1 MQLLERVHLVQ
12 FFLFEAQ
19 TLTLDATSA
28 IIAPNGAGKSALLDA
43 LQIVLLGG
51 DRSRIRFNAQAGGS
65 ARARSI
71 RDYCLGVFRS
81 GDEGRKRRT
90 ATTYISLVFRDQDS
104 GQQLTAGIAL
114 GASVDEPEHRLY
126 GQYLL
131 PGVALELEDHLERSK
146 GRELPLEWAAFREQA
161 VRRCREVDSKL
172 ELHSTSERFVKD
184 LLFRLR
190 ATPGAHPDV
199 AAYRKAFQNA
209 LNLQRVEDVDL
220 FVRTLVAEDRPTD
233 IARFRGLL
241 ESFRQLKEKIAQ
253 VVERIGS
260 ADGVEQ
266 QYGKIATQATRAA
279 SYRALAAEYA
289 RDLLAEQADQ
299 AEQATEQA
307 IDKLAATRRA
317 LQEATLEQQ
326 SAEDAHQQ
334 ASARLQ
340 GSQGYGE
347 QAQSDELAGRDRHEL
362 ARLKK
367 ELLREINAVR
377 EPFIALTKLGLANVD
392 AAALERAQSVWHQWY
407 DTLAALPADAELPWD
422 GESLHARAREALAA
436 ASPLI
441 AAADAHARQLHAA
454 FDEAQAR
461 LQAARQN
468 QKRLAAGQAEL
479 NPDAVRLMSYLHDEG
494 IDALPVCDLVRV
506 SDASWQP
513 VIEAYLRSNVEAL
526 LVPAAD
532 EERATRLY
540 RSLQGG
546 RSIYGVKLA
555 LSSQTRNSRGGER
568 PAVGSVAAL
577 LDGDNADALAFL
589 RRQLGELRCVETE
602 AELIRSRQGLTRDGL
617 LAKGGS
623 IERLRLPA
631 ASDLKIGATDNRA
644 RQRVLRED
652 IETAERDVQTLEPE
666 LRRAEACQRGLARL
680 GNPEEPAQSLHDHVL
695 EHRQIAQRY
704 RAALEDRQSSLDPDL
719 LRLADQVRALH
730 ERMVEWR
737 KQNNRLIGE
746 EALAARA
753 VEDAQRLFDGLR
765 AQEAMVTQRAVEA
778 FRDEDVDTARVER
791 QREELDAK
799 FSDLAE
805 RGRRCAERASES
817 DGRLR
822 SLLPEAWSG
831 LAQYAKDYAINV
843 EFAPD
848 QWRPA
853 RALLQ
858 KELTYL
864 RDTEL
869 ANYQG
874 QADHAYATAVET
886 FRANVA
892 STLYDNFSK
901 LKYQINTLNR
911 TLRGSPAFSNNERY
925 QFHYE
930 VAAEYRELHRFIQRA
945 ADVGGEDN
953 LFGSAGEVPSAFR
966 ELIEDSVGTRGSTS
980 PLDDY
985 RRFFRFE
992 VQIRQD
998 DRVVGT
1004 LSERMRSGSGGEH
1017 RAPLY
1022 VIAGAALAAAYGKSE
1037 AYPGGIGL
1045 ILLDEFGDKIDAQN
1059 ARAVVDYL
1067 RSLGLQLVLAAPDTA
1082 QGTLSGVLESYIEL
1096 FRDGDLL
1103 QAERIEVKA
1112 AAREL
1117 LLSDQFDLHPQLLA
1131 EEAARIAREQSP
1143 P

>member
-81 GDEGRKRRT
+81 GEEGRKRRT
-90 ATTYISLVFRDQDS
+90 ATTYISLVFRDQDT
-104 GQQLTAGIAL
+104 GVPLTAGIAL
-114 GASVDEPEHRLY
+114 GASADEPDHRLY
-126 GQYLL
+126 GQYVL

-146 GRELPLEWAAFREQA
+146 GRELPLEWAAFRELA
-161 VRRCREVDSKL
+161 VRQCRDAGSKL
-172 ELHSTSERFVKD
+172 ELHPTSERFVKD

-190 ATPGAHPDV
+190 AAPTAHPDV

-253 VVERIGS
+253 VVERIG
-260 ADGVEQ
+260 AAEGVEQ
-266 QYGKIATQATRAA
+266 QYGKIATQAARAA

-289 RDLLAEQADQ
+289 RDLLAEQVDQ
-299 AEQATEQA
+299 AEKAGEEAADQ
-307 IDKLAATRRA
+307 LANTRRA
-317 LQEATLEQQ
+317 LQVATVEQQ

-347 QAQSDELAGRDRHEL
+347 QAQIDELAGRDHNDL

-367 ELLREINAVR
+367 ELLREIHAVR
-377 EPFIALTKLGLANVD
+377 ESFLTLGKLGLPNVD
-392 AAALERAQSVWHQWY
+392 AAALNHAQGAWQGWY
-407 DTLAALPADAELPWD
+407 DTLAGLPDDADLPWD
-422 GESLHARAREALAA
+422 AASLHAQARQVLAA
-436 ASPLI
+436 ARPLI
-441 AAADAHARQLHAA
+441 DAADGHARQLHVA
-454 FDEAQAR
+454 FDNAQAR
-461 LQAARQN
+461 LHAARQN

-479 NPDAVRLMSYLHDEG
+479 NADAVRLMSYLRDEG
-494 IDALPVCDLVRV
+494 IEAQPVCDLVQV
-506 SDASWQP
+506 KDVAWQP

-526 LVPAAD
+526 LIGAAD

-546 RSIYGVKLA
+546 RSVYGVKLA
-555 LSSQTRNSRGGER
+555 LSSQARSSRGAER
-568 PAVGSVAAL
+568 PAAGSVAAL

-631 ASDLKIGATDNRA
+631 AAELKIGATDNRA

-652 IETAERDVQTLEPE
+652 IEVAERDVRQLEPE

-680 GNPEEPAQSLHDHVL
+680 SDPDEPAQLLHDRVL

-704 RAALEDRQSSLDPDL
+704 RAVLDDREAALNPDL
-719 LRLADQVRALH
+719 LRLAEQVRELH
-730 ERMVEWR
+730 ERMLEWR
-737 KQNNRLIGE
+737 KKGNRLIGE

-753 VEDAQRLFDGLR
+753 VDDAVRLLDGLR
-765 AQEAMVTQRAVEA
+765 AQEAIVAQRAVEA
-778 FRDEDVDTARVER
+778 FRDDDVDNARVER
-791 QREELDAK
+791 QRDELDAK
-799 FSDLAE
+799 FPELEE
-805 RGRRCAERASES
+805 RGKRCAERAGES
-817 DGRLR
+817 DARLR

-831 LAQYAKDYAINV
+831 LAQYAKDYGVTV
-843 EFAPD
+843 EFMSD

-858 KELTYL
+858 KELRYL

-874 QADHAYATAVET
+874 EADQAYGTAVET

-930 VAAEYRELHRFIQRA
+930 VAPEYRELHRFIQRA

-966 ELIEDSVGTRGSTS
+966 ELIEDNATTRGNAS

-998 DRVVGT
+998 ERVVGT

-1022 VIAGAALAAAYGKSE
+1022 VIAGAALAAAYGKSD

-1103 QAERIEVKA
+1103 QAERIEVKS

-1117 LLSDQFDLHPQLLA
+1117 LLSDQFDLHPELLVD
-1131 EEAARIAREQSP
+1131 EAAHIAREQSIP
-1143 P
+1143 

>member
-71 RDYCLGVFRS
+71 RDYCLGTYRS
-81 GDEGRKRRT
+81 GEEGRKRRT
-90 ATTYISLVFRDQDS
+90 ATTYITLVFRDQDS
-104 GQQLTAGIAL
+104 GLPLTAGIAL
-114 GASVDEPEHRLY
+114 GASADEPDHRVY
-126 GQYLL
+126 GQYML
-131 PGVALELEDHLERSK
+131 PGVALELDDHLERGK
-146 GRELPLEWAAFREQA
+146 GRELPLEWATFKELA
-161 VRRCREVDSKL
+161 VRRCHEANTKP
-172 ELHSTSERFVKD
+172 ELHPTSERFVKD

-190 ATPGAHPDV
+190 AAPTAHPDV
-199 AAYRKAFQNA
+199 NAYRKAFQNA

-233 IARFRGLL
+233 IARFRALL
-241 ESFRQLKEKIAQ
+241 DTFRQLKEKIEQ
-253 VVERIGS
+253 VVQRIG
-260 ADGVEQ
+260 AAEVVEQ
-266 QYGKIATQATRAA
+266 QYGKIAAQAMRAA

-289 RDLLAEQADQ
+289 RDLLAEQSEQ
-299 AEQATEQA
+299 AEQACGQA
-307 IDKLAATRRA
+307 VDTLAATRRA
-317 LQEATLEQQ
+317 LLEANLEQQ
-326 SAEDAHQQ
+326 SAEEAHVQ
-334 ASARLQ
+334 ANARLQ

-347 QAQSDELAGRDRHEL
+347 QSQLDELAGRDRAEL

-367 ELLREINAVR
+367 ELLREFGFVR
-377 EPFIALTKLGLANVD
+377 AQFEEVRKLGLPTVD
-392 AAALERAQSVWHQWY
+392 VTALATARAVWNGWH
-407 DTLAALPADAELPWD
+407 DTLAALSGDAALPWEA
-422 GESLHARAREALAA
+422 GPLHAQAHQALAA
-436 ASPLI
+436 ARPLI
-441 AAADAHARQLHAA
+441 DAVDGHARALHAA
-454 FDEAQAR
+454 FDEAQGR
-461 LQAARQN
+461 LAAARQN

-479 NPDAVRLMSYLHDEG
+479 HPDAVRLMSYLRDEG
-494 IDALPVCDLVRV
+494 IDAQPVCDLVRV
-506 SDASWQP
+506 TDPAWQP

-546 RSIYGVKLA
+546 RAIYGVKLA
-555 LSSQTRNSRGGER
+555 LSSHARGGR
-568 PAVGSVAAL
+568 GGTDPAAGSVAAL
-577 LDGDNADALAFL
+577 LDGDSAEALAFL

-631 ASDLKIGATDNRA
+631 TGDLKIGATDNRA

-652 IETAERDVQTLEPE
+652 IETAERDVRKLKPE
-666 LRRAEACQRGLARL
+666 LDRVEACQRGLARL
-680 GNPEEPAQSLHDHVL
+680 ADPDEPARSLHDHVL
-695 EHRQIAQRY
+695 EHRQVEHRY
-704 RAALEDRQSSLDPDL
+704 RAAMESRDANLDPDL
-719 LRLADQVRALH
+719 LRLAEQVRELH
-730 ERMVEWR
+730 GRMLEWR
-737 KQNNRLIGE
+737 GKANRLIGE

-753 VEDAQRLFDGLR
+753 VDEAGKLLEGLR
-765 AQEAMVTQRAVEA
+765 AQEAIVARRAVEA
-778 FRDEDVDTARVER
+778 FADPDVDNNRVER

-799 FSDLAE
+799 FPTLEE
-805 RGRRCAERASES
+805 RGRRCGERAAES
-817 DGRLR
+817 DARLR
-822 SLLPEAWSG
+822 GLLPEAWSA
-831 LAQYAKDYAINV
+831 LAQYARDHGLDIDFTPEA
-843 EFAPD
+843 
-848 QWRPA
+848 WRPA
-853 RALLQ
+853 RTLLA
-858 KELTYL
+858 KELANL

-874 QADHAYATAVET
+874 EAEQAYATAVET

-892 STLYDNFSK
+892 TALYDNFSK
-901 LKYQINTLNR
+901 LKYQIHTLNR

-930 VAAEYRELHRFIQRA
+930 VAPEYRELHRFIQRV

-953 LFGSAGEVPSAFR
+953 LFGNAGEVPGAFR
-966 ELIEDSVGTRGSTS
+966 ELIEDNATTRAAAS

-992 VQIRQD
+992 VQIRQEE
-998 DRVVGT
+998 RVIGS

-1037 AYPGGIGL
+1037 AHPGGIGL

-1059 ARAVVDYL
+1059 ARATVDYL

-1103 QAERIEVKA
+1103 QAERIEVKP

-1117 LLSDQFDLHPQLLA
+1117 LLSDQFDLHPDLLA
-1131 EEAARIAREQSP
+1131 EEAARIAREQASA
-1143 P
+1143 